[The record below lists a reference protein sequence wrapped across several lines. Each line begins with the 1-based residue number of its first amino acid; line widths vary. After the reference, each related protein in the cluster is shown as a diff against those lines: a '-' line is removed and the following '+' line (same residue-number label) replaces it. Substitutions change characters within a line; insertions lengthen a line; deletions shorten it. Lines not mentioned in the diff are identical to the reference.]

1 MSDADIPASLAE
13 AMAEIRRLRGERSQA
28 ALSTYVPPEYVSI
41 PKAELE
47 RLHARIAELEA
58 THAVTLGTL
67 EQPTDDAPFH
77 LEHDVPPSTPR

>member
-1 MSDADIPASLAE
+1 MSHDIPASLAE
-13 AMAEIRRLRGERSQA
+13 AMAEIR
-28 ALSTYVPPEYVSI
+28 
-41 PKAELE
+41 